1 MTDLVK
7 HQRMANAI
15 RALAMDAVE
24 RANSGHPGMPMGMA
38 DVATVLFTRYLK
50 FDPTEPRW
58 PDRDRFVL
66 SAGHGS
72 MLLYSVLFLLGVE
85 EMTMDEIRNFRQ
97 LGSKTPGHPE
107 NFVTPGVETT
117 TGPLGQGLGNAVGMA
132 LAERLMAAQFGDD
145 IVDHRTYVI
154 ASDGDLMEGISHEA
168 ISIAGHLRLS
178 KLIVFFDDNSISID
192 GPLSLSES
200 GDQVARFEAAGWNAS
215 RIDGS
220 NPDEIA
226 AAIEAAQKS
235 DRPTM
240 IACRTTIGFGAPTKA
255 GKASS
260 HGSPLGAEE
269 IAGARKA
276 LGWDYPPFEVPAD
289 VRDAWRIAGLKASQV
304 RKEWEKR
311 LAAVDAEKRA
321 EFERRIRGELP
332 PGFDGVIADYKR
344 KLAAD
349 RPKVATRKS
358 SEMAL
363 DVINPAVPET
373 IGGSADLTGS
383 NNTKS
388 KDMKDVTPTDFSGR
402 YIRWGVREHGDGL
415 GDERHGAPWRAHP
428 LWRHLPRLQRLLPP
442 GDPPRGADGQPGHLR
457 HDPRFDRPRRGR
469 PDPPAGRAARGAP
482 RHPQPPRLP
491 PGRRDGDGRVLAAHA
506 RARPEPERH
515 RAHPPEPA
523 GGADRIHRGQS
534 LRPRRL

>member
-1 MTDLVK
+1 MC
-7 HQRMANAI
+7 
-15 RALAMDAVE
+15 
-24 RANSGHPGMPMGMA
+24 
-38 DVATVLFTRYLK
+38 
-50 FDPTEPRW
+50 
-58 PDRDRFVL
+58 
-66 SAGHGS
+66 
-72 MLLYSVLFLLGVE
+72 
-85 EMTMDEIRNFRQ
+85 
-97 LGSKTPGHPE
+97 
-107 NFVTPGVETT
+107 
-117 TGPLGQGLGNAVGMA
+117 
-132 LAERLMAAQFGDD
+132 
-145 IVDHRTYVI
+145 I
-154 ASDGDLMEGISHEA
+154 ASDGDLMEGISQEA

-178 KLIVFFDDNSISID
+178 KLIVFFDDNGISID
-192 GPLSLSES
+192 GPLSLAES

-215 RIDGS
+215 RIDGQ

-276 LGWDYPPFEVPAD
+276 LGWDVPAL
-289 VRDAWRIAGLKASQV
+289 RGAG
-304 RKEWEKR
+304 RHPRR
-311 LAAVDAEKRA
+311 LADRRPQVEPAPQGVGEAPRRGRPRDSAR

-383 NNTKS
+383 NNTRS

-402 YIRWGVREHGDGL
+402 YIR
-415 GDERHGAPWRAHP
+415 
-428 LWRHLPRLQRLLPP
+428 
-442 GDPPRGADGQPGHLR
+442 
-457 HDPRFDRPRRGR
+457 
-469 PDPPAGRAARGAP
+469 
-482 RHPQPPRLP
+482 
-491 PGRRDGDGRVLAAHA
+491 
-506 RARPEPERH
+506 
-515 RAHPPEPA
+515 
-523 GGADRIHRGQS
+523 
-534 LRPRRL
+534 

>member
-24 RANSGHPGMPMGMA
+24 RAKSGHPGMPMGMA

-50 FDPTEPRW
+50 FDPADPRW

-72 MLLYSVLFLLGVE
+72 MLLYSLLYLLGFE
-85 EMTMDEIRNFRQ
+85 GMTMDEIRNFRQ

-107 NFVTPGVETT
+107 NFMTPGVETT

-132 LAERLMAAQFGDD
+132 LAERMMAAQFGDD

-154 ASDGDLMEGISHEA
+154 ASDGDLMEGLSHEA
-168 ISIAGHLRLS
+168 ISLAGHLRLN
-178 KLIVFFDDNSISID
+178 KLIFLFDDNGISID

-200 GDQVARFEAAGWNAS
+200 GRPGRPLRGGRWNAS
-215 RIDGS
+215 RIDGQQS
-220 NPDEIA
+220 RRNRRG
-226 AAIEAAQKS
+226 
-235 DRPTM
+235 DRG
-240 IACRTTIGFGAPTKA
+240 R
-255 GKASS
+255 
-260 HGSPLGAEE
+260 AEE
-269 IAGARKA
+269 RPPDHDRLPHHHRLRRADQGGQGLLPRRAARRRGDRRRAEGAR
-276 LGWDYPPFEVPAD
+276 LGSSGL
-289 VRDAWRIAGLKASQV
+289 RGAG
-304 RKEWEKR
+304 RRPRR
-311 LAAVDAEKRA
+311 LADRRPQGEPDPERVGEAPRVVDAEKRA

-344 KLAAD
+344 QLAAD

-388 KDMKDVTPTDFSGR
+388 KDMKDVTPADFTGR
-402 YIRWGVREHGDGL
+402 YIRWGVREHA
-415 GDERHGAPWRAHP
+415 HGV
-428 LWRHLPRLQRLLPP
+428 
-442 GDPPRGADGQPGHLR
+442 
-457 HDPRFDRPRRGR
+457 RR
-469 PDPPAGRAARGAP
+469 
-482 RHPQPPRLP
+482 
-491 PGRRDGDGRVLAAHA
+491 
-506 RARPEPERH
+506 
-515 RAHPPEPA
+515 
-523 GGADRIHRGQS
+523 
-534 LRPRRL
+534 

>member
-1 MTDLVK
+1 MS
-7 HQRMANAI
+7 RPCC
-15 RALAMDAVE
+15 
-24 RANSGHPGMPMGMA
+24 SP
-38 DVATVLFTRYLK
+38 ATSISI
-50 FDPTEPRW
+50 PTEPRW

-107 NFVTPGVETT
+107 NFDTTGVETT

-132 LAERLMAAQFGDD
+132 IAERLMAAQFGDD

-168 ISIAGHLRLS
+168 ISIAGHLRLN

-192 GPLSLSES
+192 GAA
-200 GDQVARFEAAGWNAS
+200 VASPSPATRSRAS
-215 RIDGS
+215 RRPDGT
-220 NPDEIA
+220 PA
-226 AAIEAAQKS
+226 ASTARTRTRSPRRSRRRSSS
-235 DRPTM
+235 DRPSL
-240 IACRTTIGFGAPTKA
+240 IACRTTIGYGAPTKA
-255 GKASS
+255 GKSSS

-289 VRDAWRIAGLKASQV
+289 VRDAWRIAGLKASQL

-311 LAAVDAEKRA
+311 LAGRPTT
-321 EFERRIRGELP
+321 RRGPSSSAGSRGELP
-332 PGFDGVIADYKR
+332 PGFDAVIADYKR

-349 RPKVATRKS
+349 QPKVATRKS

-383 NNTKS
+383 NNTRS
-388 KDMKDVTPTDFSGR
+388 KDMKEVTPTDFSGR
-402 YIRWGVREHGDGL
+402 YIHWGVREHRHGR
-415 GDERHGAPWRAHP
+415 GDERHGAAWRHHP
-428 LWRHLPRLQRLLPP
+428 LWRHVPRLQRLLP
-442 GDPPRGADGQPGHLR
+442 A
-457 HDPRFDRPRRGR
+457 RRSGS
-469 PDPPAGRAARGAP
+469 
-482 RHPQPPRLP
+482 
-491 PGRRDGDGRVLAAHA
+491 RR
-506 RARPEPERH
+506 
-515 RAHPPEPA
+515 
-523 GGADRIHRGQS
+523 
-534 LRPRRL
+534 